1 MLNSHFYFYSNFKG
15 FIVHALKDLLHLRFK
30 SQYLFEL
37 HYFKNYFALHWIIHN
52 ALKLKIETLYLGIK
66 ILDEYLQVRFT
77 TILIKLEFNIIFKI
91 PKV

>member
-1 MLNSHFYFYSNFKG
+1 MKIKTD
-15 FIVHALKDLLHLRFK
+15 FIDNTTISVCRSILVDWLIH
-30 SQYLFEL
+30 
-37 HYFKNYFALHWIIHN
+37 IHN